1 MGKLSVYS
9 ILFKSTV
16 LKLVCCIWTQY
27 ALLIVHCC
35 SSNGLING
43 INMSVFLALLFYVYL
58 PISSSKL
65 SRRIRIRPVQ
75 KNALDNVLGQLL
87 TGRDNANLKDI
98 DVLALRSG
106 KFCLT
111 SYFATAVARIKC
123 AENVSNDESCLDS
136 HLFHLIYKKQCK
148 IIDLIW

>member
-1 MGKLSVYS
+1 MFIV
-9 ILFKSTV
+9 V
-16 LKLVCCIWTQY
+16 LAMDC
-27 ALLIVHCC
+27 
-35 SSNGLING
+35 

-65 SRRIRIRPVQ
+65 SRRIRIRLVQ
-75 KNALDNVLGQLL
+75 KNVLDNVLGQLL

-111 SYFATAVARIKC
+111 SYFATAIARIKC

-148 IIDLIW
+148 IIDLI

>member
-1 MGKLSVYS
+1 MFIV
-9 ILFKSTV
+9 V
-16 LKLVCCIWTQY
+16 LAMDCNNL
-27 ALLIVHCC
+27 
-35 SSNGLING
+35 
-43 INMSVFLALLFYVYL
+43 SVFLALLFYFYL
-58 PISSSKL
+58 PVSSSKL
-65 SRRIRIRPVQ
+65 TTLPNDKNLTSLEERLASLEKTIDRRL
-75 KNALDNVLGQLL
+75 NATERVLGQLL

-111 SYFATAVARIKC
+111 SYFATAIARIKC

-148 IIDLIW
+148 IIDLI